1 MICLCFAGGRMS
13 RSLMS
18 MRSNTYEYFIPYF
31 KANRAVFGRR
41 FAYRYSMYLCQF
53 IVVVNDNGDE
63 DYATA
68 GV

>member
-1 MICLCFAGGRMS
+1 
-13 RSLMS
+13 MS